1 VIKLQS
7 SKAPGPL
14 IRVCA
19 HPLYFDDHANVKGFD
34 FNSSKAS
41 QTNTISSLHVSRFG
55 FRVGHMWAVANVSMT
70 CGKLLRGT

>member
-1 VIKLQS
+1 MGQTCDKTPKLQS
-7 SKAPGPL
+7 SRAPYKGM
-14 IRVCA
+14 

-70 CGKLLRGT
+70 CGKL